1 MKSLLKNYIW
11 QYVNDRYENDGV
23 LVDAD
28 EVYKKFELEFTI
40 GAKLE
45 WIDEVVYNFSRCN
58 DLTGIDIQYEGEIYE
73 RSLS

>member
-1 MKSLLKNYIW
+1 MLKNYIW

-23 LVDAD
+23 LPDAD
-28 EVYKKFELEFTI
+28 DVYEKFQLEFDT
-40 GAKLE
+40 GADLN
-45 WIDEVVYNFSRCN
+45 WIDEIIYGFTRCN